1 MSLLKYAND
10 RFPNIITIQDL
21 RLKSMVPQIK
31 EKPSRRRT
39 LEKVDEIVAIKAPP
53 QATHAT
59 TGLARPPAFQ

>member
-1 MSLLKYAND
+1 
-10 RFPNIITIQDL
+10 
-21 RLKSMVPQIK
+21 MVPQIK

-59 TGLARPPAFQ
+59 TGLARPPGVQ